1 MQLRL
6 KTKNELNKMIMTDL
20 LDYKTT
26 IGLNQIKYNVNN
38 GLMTIDDVKALLFV
52 VTNEIDLRDNNNK
65 RINLREFFNS
75 L

>member
-6 KTKNELNKMIMTDL
+6 KTKNELNKMIITDL

-26 IGLNQIKYNVNN
+26 VGLNQIRYNVNN
-38 GLMTIDDVKALLFV
+38 GLMTMDDAKALLFV
-52 VTNEIDLRDNNNK
+52 VTNEIDLRDDDNK
-65 RINLREFFNS
+65 RVNLREFFSS